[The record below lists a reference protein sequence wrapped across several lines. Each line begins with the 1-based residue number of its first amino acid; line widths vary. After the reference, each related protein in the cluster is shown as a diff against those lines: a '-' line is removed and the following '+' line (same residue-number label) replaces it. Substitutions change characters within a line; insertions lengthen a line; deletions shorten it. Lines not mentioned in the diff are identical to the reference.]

1 MIFRYSMIAAV
12 LCGSLTLAHAQES
25 ASQNDQPASPYS
37 LSLNT
42 KLVVEDVTVFDRQGH
57 PVKGLPAS
65 AFHIS
70 DDGAPQTLR
79 SFQEVDSTQNAAAAP
94 PAGSDRI
101 LTNATPTSNSGPIVV
116 LLLDPST
123 MQLEDQMYLR
133 IQALKFVAGAPD
145 DLSIAVFCVNHSGVP
160 VLLQPL
166 TRNKA
171 ALRKAISASVP
182 RASRPPA
189 NAFDNAIAELSNI
202 AADLR
207 TVPGR
212 KSVLWLAG
220 AFPLYQPPEYIEE
233 RSEDP
238 SLKRDAFRAVQEAR
252 LAIYPIDV
260 RGVQMGGL
268 GLAAVTNNARPL
280 SESERQYGQADEMDG
295 LAEVTGGQAFY
306 SNNDVA
312 GLLQHAVQLATAGYT
327 LSYQPANA
335 AKDGQWH
342 QVKIRVDGSYTVRY
356 RTGYYAPG
364 GTAAEPDAA
373 ARAVASNGSDVS
385 QAQHSKHAAK
395 AKPGGNAKSTPD
407 EQPLIFQAQILSLT
421 QSGKTQQVKV
431 RYVIAPDQLLFDK
444 NPAGHAH
451 FQVAALAYNAD
462 GDVLSHAMEVIDTH
476 YSNQQMMLAGRIGVP
491 ADQTLEIAKGA
502 NYILLAVEDL
512 QTQKVGLVQLPVEQA
527 RDAAVQPPSSSR

>member
-1 MIFRYSMIAAV
+1 MIFTRSIIAAA
-12 LCGSLTLAHAQES
+12 LCGGLTFAHAQ
-25 ASQNDQPASPYS
+25 APAPQGDQPASPYS

-42 KLVVEDVTVFDRQGH
+42 RIVVEDVTVFDRQGH

-70 DDGAPQTLR
+70 DDGAPQALQ
-79 SFQEVDSTQNAAAAP
+79 SFQEIDGTGSAAAP
-94 PAGSDRI
+94 PPASDHI
-101 LTNATPTSNSGPIVV
+101 LTNATQTSNVGPIVV
-116 LLLDPST
+116 LLLDPTT

-133 IQALKFVAGAPD
+133 IQALKFVAKAPD
-145 DLSIAVFCVNHSGVP
+145 NLSIAVFRVNHSGVP

-166 TRNKA
+166 THNKDA
-171 ALRKAISASVP
+171 VRKAISASVP
-182 RASRPPA
+182 HASLPAA

-207 TVPGR
+207 NIPGR

-220 AFPLYQPPEYIEE
+220 AFPLYQPPQYLEE

-260 RGVQMGGL
+260 RGVQMGGMS
-268 GLAAVTNNARPL
+268 LAAVTNNAKPL
-280 SESERQYGQADEMDG
+280 SESERQFGQGDEMDG
-295 LAEVTGGQAFY
+295 LAQVTGGQAFY

-327 LSYQPANA
+327 LSYEPAST

-342 QVKIRVDGSYTVRY
+342 QVKIRVDGGYTVRY

-364 GTAAEPDAA
+364 GTPAKPDTA
-373 ARAVASNGSDVS
+373 ARALASNDSDAS
-385 QAQHSKHAAK
+385 QAQHSKHAANP
-395 AKPGGNAKSTPD
+395 KPTTD
-407 EQPLIFQAQILSLT
+407 EQPLIFHAQILSLT
-421 QSGKTQQVKV
+421 QSGKTKQVKV
-431 RYVIAPDQLLFDK
+431 RYVIAPDQLVFDR
-444 NPAGHAH
+444 NPTGHAH
-451 FQVAALAYNAD
+451 FQVAALAYNSD

-476 YSNQQMMLAGRIGVP
+476 YSDQQMQLAGRIGVP

-502 NYILLAVEDL
+502 DYILLAVEDL
-512 QTQKVGLVQLPVEQA
+512 QTKKVGLVQLPVEQA
-527 RDAAVQPPSSSR
+527 GEAAIQPPTSSR